1 MESDAITVVVVEDQE
16 LVRDAIT
23 RLLNLEPDLHVVAA
37 AQDGTDGI
45 RAVRAHHPAVVL
57 LDIELPAMSGL
68 QVAEVL
74 RRAAPTTVV
83 AMLTTFARPGYLE
96 RALAA
101 GALGFLLKEQPV
113 AELATSIRRLAR
125 GERVIDQELAQ
136 LTLASGGNPLSQRE
150 QEVLRRAARGESADA
165 IGRAMYLSAGTVR
178 NYLSSAMQKLEAPSR
193 AAAVHTATQQGWI

>member
-37 AQDGTDGI
+37 APNGADGI

-57 LDIELPAMSGL
+57 LDIELPARSGL
-68 QVAEVL
+68 QAAEVL

-83 AMLTTFARPGYLE
+83 AMLNTFSRPGYLE

-101 GALGFLLKEQPV
+101 GVWG
-113 AELATSIRRLAR
+113 SC
-125 GERVIDQELAQ
+125 
-136 LTLASGGNPLSQRE
+136 
-150 QEVLRRAARGESADA
+150 
-165 IGRAMYLSAGTVR
+165 
-178 NYLSSAMQKLEAPSR
+178 
-193 AAAVHTATQQGWI
+193 